1 MADMPGP
8 GRLRFP
14 PFVFDRVSA
23 ELSRDGVRVRL
34 QALPGQV
41 LATLLERPGE
51 IVTRDDLRERLWN
64 ADTFVDFE
72 HGLNTAVKKLRQA
85 LGDSAEAP
93 TFIETLARRGYRFI
107 APVELL
113 PSPELALTGPA
124 APLFAPPA
132 APAPVRTFPRRKP
145 WFVALAVVVL
155 LAGLAW
161 RNLGRG
167 NPPATAAIAARTPT
181 QLAVVPFRVLASPD
195 QEAGYLGV
203 GIADA
208 ITTRL
213 AATRQIGVRSSSAVL
228 PFASSQSDPAAIA
241 ASLSVEHLVVGTI
254 QVTAT
259 AYRITVQL
267 VRADGV
273 AVWGRSYDEP
283 RTALLDLQDDL
294 AEQVVGALRLELG
307 AADRA
312 RLTFHY
318 TNNAAAHELYLR
330 GRSLLLN
337 YADEAKMLEAI
348 KYFEQALALDG
359 NYALARTG
367 IATACAWFSVR
378 YAHETDELGWAQRAQ
393 TEAMRALEQDG
404 SLAEAHL
411 ALASAAGTT
420 YGGFDWKTVLD
431 GTATALSLNSSLE
444 LAHLARMRAYYHLGL
459 FDAARREGREA
470 QRLNPAPNVER
481 ERLEVALLL
490 FGGEFAAALEHA
502 ESLMRRSDAPQ
513 LYLGLAR
520 FYVGDTEG
528 ARKILAS
535 IVRGP
540 RPDTRAQASLASIEA
555 AAKLGR
561 EARARLAQITHASD
575 VDHHVAYSVGAAYAQ
590 LGQTDASLH
599 WLEQAADTGFPCYVW
614 FARDPLLDPLRTN
627 PRFVRLLARMEAAHT
642 DPRPPS
648 H

>member
-1 MADMPGP
+1 
-8 GRLRFP
+8 
-14 PFVFDRVSA
+14 VFDRGSA
-23 ELSRDGVRVRL
+23 ELSRDGARIRL
-34 QALPGQV
+34 QALPCQL
-41 LATLLERPGE
+41 LAVLLERPGE
-51 IVTRDDLRERLWN
+51 IVTRDDLRERLWH

-93 TFIETLARRGYRFI
+93 TFIETVARRGYRFI

-113 PSPELALTGPA
+113 PSPELALTSA
-124 APLFAPPA
+124 APPA
-132 APAPVRTFPRRKP
+132 AVPPGAPAVPAPAGAFPRP
-145 WFVALAVVVL
+145 TVWFVAIAVVVL
-155 LAGLAW
+155 AAGVGW
-161 RNLGRG
+161 WNLGRA
-167 NPPATAAIAARTPT
+167 NPSSAAAAAAVRTPT
-181 QLAVVPFRVLASPD
+181 QLAVVPFRVLPGPD
-195 QEAGYLGV
+195 LESGYLGI

-228 PFASSQSDPAAIA
+228 PFAASQDDPVAIA
-241 ASLSVEHLVVGTI
+241 ASLGVEHLVVGAI
-254 QVTAT
+254 QVTES

-307 AADRA
+307 ATERA

-318 TNNAAAHELYLR
+318 TDNAAAHEVYLR

-337 YADEAKMLEAI
+337 YNEAKMLEAI

-393 TEAMRALEQDG
+393 AEAMRALEQDG

-411 ALASAAGTT
+411 ALANAAGTT

-431 GTATALSLNSSLE
+431 RTATALSLNSSLE

-470 QRLNPAPNVER
+470 ERLNPSPSVER

-490 FGGEFAAALEHA
+490 FGGEFAAAVERA
-502 ESLMRRSDAPQ
+502 EALMQRSDAPEI
-513 LYLGLAR
+513 YLGLAR
-520 FYVGDTEG
+520 FYVGDTAG
-528 ARKILAS
+528 ARKVLAP
-535 IVRGP
+535 IMRGP

-555 AAKLGR
+555 AAKLDR
-561 EARARLAQITHASD
+561 QARARLTRIEHASD
-575 VDHHVAYSVGAAYAQ
+575 IDHHVAYSVGAAYAQ
-590 LGQTDASLH
+590 LGQADASLQ
-599 WLEQAADTGFPCYVW
+599 WLEQAADTGFPCHVW
-614 FARDPLLDPLRTN
+614 FSRDPLLDPLRTH

-642 DPRPPS
+642 DSRPPS